1 VELVWLLL
9 VALAVGVLVGFFVG
23 RIGGTQ
29 EEEAAPSP
37 PRTVTVEETVQTT
50 VEKTV
55 PAPPTPD
62 TPQGTDTATATAY
75 P

>member
-9 VALAVGVLVGFFVG
+9 VAFAVGVLVGYFVG

-29 EEEAAPSP
+29 EEAAPGP
-37 PRTVTVEETVQTT
+37 RRTVTVEETVETT

-55 PAPPTPD
+55 PASPTPD
-62 TPQGTDTATATAY
+62 TPQGTATATATAY